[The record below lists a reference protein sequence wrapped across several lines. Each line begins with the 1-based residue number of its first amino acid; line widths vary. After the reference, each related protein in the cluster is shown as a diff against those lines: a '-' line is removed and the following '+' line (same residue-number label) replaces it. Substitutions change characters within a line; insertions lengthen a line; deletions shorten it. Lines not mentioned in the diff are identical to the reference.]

1 MKVKRRNPRR
11 KTRRKAKK
19 RRGGSNHGERKT
31 RRRNGGAEL
40 DCWCSPDDGSVQAPI
55 PQAQLPRVPQERPV
69 IPDMPDDAA
78 MKELQEEAAEKN
90 IQPDTTADNSCNYD
104 RDCSDD
110 KPKCLN
116 NSCVTLN
123 EFKETKIR
131 EGESKR
137 QERRKNAQ
145 RRLISAAAT
154 AAAEAA
160 KNIQPPQEQP
170 SAPTNPP
177 PAHLIAAQ
185 KIEEDEAKQIAA
197 EEAHN
202 RREVERLRAEAAE
215 AADLE
220 AQLASNQKLMQQ
232 FRESTGED
240 AQSDT
245 KEIAPAPLPYQE
257 KIYTAKPLC
266 KEVIIPAG
274 TRYWVNQ
281 TNHDLKFSQ
290 PEGEGYE
297 EKVSENDSVDYYYNI
312 NSRKTTWDPNDGT
325 CDSPSALAIKERL
338 SQPDAIQ
345 ATKEPQTQG
354 KHNDTCNW
362 ALELG
367 SADEGRRYY
376 YNTETRQTTYDPNDG
391 TCAAAA
397 PTQESQT
404 GTHNEFCDW
413 ALDNEGKK
421 YYYNRETRQ
430 TTYNPDD
437 GTCAP
442 TPQTGTHNEYCDWA
456 LDNEGKKYYYNTV
469 TKESTYDPDDGTC
482 AAAQE
487 RKEQA
492 ADVANPTDVVVEQS
506 VNNKQIKCRTPAF
519 LTDEEKRE
527 CGLTPDG
534 TNETRAAEETK
545 TGTPKNKTRKKKK
558 RGNQRRRREAR
569 EKRNRANNAK
579 YLEERKKR
587 EARERKKKTKKSFD
601 KPQLVDISK
610 MGGKKTRRRRR
621 KKMRKTKRRKQH
633 KRKRTRKYK
642 R

>member
-55 PQAQLPRVPQERPV
+55 PQAHLPRVPQERPV

-78 MKELQEEAAEKN
+78 MKELQEEAVEKN

-116 NSCVTLN
+116 NSCATLA
-123 EFKETKIR
+123 EFKQTKIR

-145 RRLISAAAT
+145 RKLISAAAT

-160 KNIQPPQEQP
+160 RNIQPPQEQP

-215 AADLE
+215 AAEAADLE
-220 AQLASNQKLMQQ
+220 AQSASNQKLMQEVRKSQ
-232 FRESTGED
+232 EMD
-240 AQSDT
+240 
-245 KEIAPAPLPYQE
+245 APLPYQE
-257 KIYTAKPLC
+257 KVYTVKPLC

-281 TNHDLKFSQ
+281 NNHDLKFTQ

-345 ATKEPQTQG
+345 AIKEPQTG
-354 KHNDTCNW
+354 THNETCDFATNN
-362 ALELG
+362 ETG
-367 SADEGRRYY
+367 QRYF
-376 YNTETRQTTYDPNDG
+376 YNRETQETTYDPNDG
-391 TCAAAA
+391 TCSAA
-397 PTQESQT
+397 
-404 GTHNEFCDW
+404 
-413 ALDNEGKK
+413 
-421 YYYNRETRQ
+421 
-430 TTYNPDD
+430 
-437 GTCAP
+437 AP

-456 LDNEGKKYYYNTV
+456 LDNDGNKYYYNTE

-492 ADVANPTDVVVEQS
+492 ADVANPADVVVEQPVNTRQS
-506 VNNKQIKCRTPAF
+506 VKCRAPAF
-519 LTDEEKRE
+519 LTEAEKIQ
-527 CGLTPDG
+527 CGLSPDG
-534 TNETRAAEETK
+534 TNETRPAEETK

-558 RGNQRRRREAR
+558 RGNQRRRREAI
-569 EKRNRANNAK
+569 EKRNRANNER
-579 YLEERKKR
+579 YLEARRKREEKARRKKTR
-587 EARERKKKTKKSFD
+587 KSFD
-601 KPQLVDISK
+601 MPQQLVDTSK

-621 KKMRKTKRRKQH
+621 KKMRKTKRRKQ
-633 KRKRTRKYK
+633 RNM
-642 R
+642 